1 MNSVNK
7 RPLTI
12 TIVALLMIL
21 FGLIEVVT
29 AFTHSFLGITTSQA
43 ALFTY
48 SAVAIGIFYV
58 IAGLL
63 ILTMKKWAAALAII
77 LLAADII
84 GRITLVGIGL
94 YPLNSLEQVIGIIGG
109 TTIAIIFAIYIG
121 SKWNLFRNRI

>member
-1 MNSVNK
+1 MNSDTK
-7 RPLTI
+7 SPLTL

-43 ALFTY
+43 ALFRY
-48 SAVAIGIFYV
+48 SAVAIGLFYV

-63 ILTMKKWAAALAII
+63 IFTMKKWAAALAII

-94 YPLNSLEQVIGIIGG
+94 YPLNSLEQYIGIIAG
-109 TTIAIIFAIYIG
+109 TIIAIIFAIYIG
-121 SKWNLFRNRI
+121 SKWNLFRG

>member
-1 MNSVNK
+1 MNSDTK
-7 RPLTI
+7 SPLTL

-48 SAVAIGIFYV
+48 SAVAIGLFYV

-63 ILTMKKWAAALAII
+63 IFTMKKWAAALAII

-94 YPLNSLEQVIGIIGG
+94 YPLNSLEQYIGIIAG
-109 TTIAIIFAIYIG
+109 TIIAIIFAIYIG
-121 SKWNLFRNRI
+121 SKWNLFRGW